1 MKSSQS
7 ANFASI
13 YSSLT
18 QQRTLATPELAC
30 GEELIIKL
38 IHLINTRDYFY
49 LKFLIK
55 VVNKKTFSSSY
66 RFCVE
71 VLEYF
76 QRGNLKL

>member
-55 VVNKKTFSSSY
+55 VVNKKTFLHLIA
-66 RFCVE
+66 FV
-71 VLEYF
+71 
-76 QRGNLKL
+76 

>member
-1 MKSSQS
+1 MEGRKLMKSSQS

-13 YSSLT
+13 YSLT
-18 QQRTLATPELAC
+18 QQRTLATLELAC

-55 VVNKKTFSSSY
+55 VVNKKTFLHLIA
-66 RFCVE
+66 FV
-71 VLEYF
+71 
-76 QRGNLKL
+76 

>member
-13 YSSLT
+13 YSLT

-55 VVNKKTFSSSY
+55 VVNKKTSSSSY

-71 VLEYF
+71 VWGYF

>member
-18 QQRTLATPELAC
+18 QHRTLSWALAC

-38 IHLINTRDYFY
+38 IYLINTGDYFY

-55 VVNKKTFSSSY
+55 VLNKKTSFSSY

-71 VLEYF
+71 VWGYF